1 MKTIQI
7 TITGRVQGVCFRA
20 STQKQAIKLGVTG
33 FVKNNADGSVKVVA
47 NGNEPEIL
55 EKLVTWCRKGPIM
68 AKVSDL
74 TVEELITTE
83 KFIQFEIS

>member
-7 TITGRVQGVCFRA
+7 IIAGRVQGVCFRA

-47 NGNEPEIL
+47 SAETEIL
-55 EKLVTWCRKGPIM
+55 EKLIAWCRIGPIM
-68 AKVSDL
+68 AKVTDL
-74 TVEELITTE
+74 TVEELTTTE
-83 KFIQFEIS
+83 KLLQFDIL